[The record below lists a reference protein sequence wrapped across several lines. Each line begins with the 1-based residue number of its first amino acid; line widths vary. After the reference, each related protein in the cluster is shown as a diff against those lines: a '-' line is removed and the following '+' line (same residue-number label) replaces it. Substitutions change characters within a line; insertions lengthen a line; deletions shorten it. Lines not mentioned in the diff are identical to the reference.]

1 MSKIYGDEDTIKRA
15 REAKPG
21 DSTVIV
27 NWDAIKEIPDQYEVK
42 IIEVKFDP
50 SNLEKFFTNVGTKY
64 DPKYYP
70 HIEFMYKI
78 AEARGVSGGEA
89 ITETLYED
97 VEIDEMNMTTTGQII
112 KKKVGYM
119 VKKSAYVLEEDG
131 TTRPSGE
138 RISIE
143 NAWEE
148 CVKAWHKEEKIT
160 EGYSPAIVKDGE
172 YEYYN
177 KKYTGKHYFII
188 NGKYKNAVPLKYDTK
203 WKRKCHFDDELAKS
217 LGKADSKA
225 KSKAIREVVGLQTG
239 FLPEDLAEGRIIV
252 SRVRRSRGILQA
264 ESAAR
269 LSALSNG
276 TQEQKEHTM
285 LFGPSGGT
293 IEMVEDTEPEIEIVT
308 PTNREKLIKALEYYL
323 NEETVELNE
332 TDTGTVN
339 TMLKWLNDTLDAESN
354 EAFWNKAMGNLKKI
368 ESGIPEFA
376 RFEHGLSVDN

>member
-339 TMLKWLNDTLDAESN
+339 TMLKWLNDTLEAESN

>member
-148 CVKAWHKEEKIT
+148 CVKAWHKEEKLT
-160 EGYSPAIVKDGE
+160 EGYSPTIVKDGE

-339 TMLKWLNDTLDAESN
+339 TMLKWLNDTLEAESN